1 MARRRTYR
9 KKSYSRP
16 TYRARAS
23 SYSRR
28 VRGGARKANS
38 VIGVYNPG
46 MAYLAGLGIGA
57 LTNIDDK
64 IDARI
69 KIGLACLPLKG
80 GIGGQVK
87 KLAEGICFGDML
99 QHSLNLPS
107 LAGSAIKGNQLK
119 GFGQA

>member
-1 MARRRTYR
+1 MADHKKRFFRSSAKYGYR
-9 KKSYSRP
+9 QAK
-16 TYRARAS
+16 AR
-23 SYSRR
+23 YGGR
-28 VRGGARKANS
+28 VRKAQS
-38 VIGVYNPG
+38 VIGIYNPG

-57 LTNIDDK
+57 LTNLDDK
-64 IDARI
+64 LDARI

-87 KLAEGICFGDML
+87 KAAEGLCLGDML